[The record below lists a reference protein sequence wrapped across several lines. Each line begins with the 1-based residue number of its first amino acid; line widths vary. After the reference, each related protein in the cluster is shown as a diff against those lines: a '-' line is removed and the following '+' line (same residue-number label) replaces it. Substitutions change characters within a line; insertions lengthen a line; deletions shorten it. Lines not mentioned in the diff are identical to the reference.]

1 MPDSTIERIIVTE
14 HEGAGPEGFEAF
26 YSATY
31 ARTVATLYAL
41 TGDVAEA
48 QDCAQEAYARLWQ
61 RWSGVAA
68 YNDPGAWVRTVGA
81 RIAISRWRR
90 TRVAMRN
97 LVRQGPAALSA
108 VPNADSVALTTALKS
123 LPPTLQRVLVLHH
136 MAGIP
141 IAEIAAREGVAVGT
155 IKARLHRGRAALVP
169 LLADEPTTTAT
180 DGEEA
185 IHA

>member
-26 YSATY
+26 YRATY
-31 ARTVATLYAL
+31 ARTVATLCAL
-41 TGDVAEA
+41 TSDLAEA

-61 RWSGVAA
+61 RWANVAE
-68 YNDPGAWVRTVGA
+68 YNDPASWVRTVGS

-90 TRVAMRN
+90 ARVAMRN
-97 LVRQGPAALSA
+97 LVRHGPLPLAA
-108 VPNADSVALTTALKS
+108 VPNPDSAAVIAALRQ
-123 LPPTLQRVLVLHH
+123 LPKPQQRVLVLHH
-136 MAGIP
+136 MAGLP
-141 IAEIAAREGVAVGT
+141 VAEIAAREGVAVGT

-169 LLADEPTTTAT
+169 LLSDEPTTIAT

-185 IHA
+185 LHA